1 MVNRHV
7 KGRIGLTVMLKV
19 NRVNRYV
26 ILIIAT
32 VYTFFFHMKLQ
43 ISNVARQLTL
53 LLFIEHI

>member
-32 VYTFFFHMKLQ
+32 VYTFFF
-43 ISNVARQLTL
+43 T
-53 LLFIEHI
+53 